1 MVIWIALVVF
11 LVPLVYAIDASLRQK
26 RQRLREL
33 ERIEQRLAA
42 KDDSAEREDQ
52 GRQQDD

>member
-26 RQRLREL
+26 RQRNREL
-33 ERIEQRLAA
+33 DRIQRCLAA
-42 KDDSAEREDQ
+42 RESDVEQQDQ
-52 GRQQDD
+52 ERQQSE